1 MLYPK
6 LINYVSLKSLKQ
18 NIFDETLD
26 EEMTSNLTK
35 HRGRYR
41 IAVSWFDV

>member
-6 LINYVSLKSLKQ
+6 LINYVSLKQ

-26 EEMTSNLTK
+26 EEMTSDLTK
-35 HRGRYR
+35 HRGRHR